1 MSRVVVDTGIFY
13 ALLDEKDS
21 YHQRSQSEMQ
31 RIVDSNTAIYVPF
44 PVFLE
49 TYSLLLY
56 QLGFLAAKEFTE
68 YCLDCVEFLNP
79 TPEDYLQAKEKV
91 MQNPDQTI
99 TLVDATTAVLSAKM
113 NIPIWTYDYH
123 FDVMGSLVWRD

>member
-1 MSRVVVDTGIFY
+1 
-13 ALLDEKDS
+13 
-21 YHQRSQSEMQ
+21 MQ

-56 QLGFLAAKEFTE
+56 RLGFPAAKEFTE

-79 TPEDYLQAKEKV
+79 TSEDYLQAKEKV
-91 MQNPDQTI
+91 MQYPDQTI

>member
-13 ALLDEKDS
+13 ALLDEKDI

-31 RIVDSNTAIYVPF
+31 RIVDSNTAIYVLF
-44 PVFLE
+44 SGFLE

-56 QLGFLAAKEFTE
+56 RLGFLAAKEFTE

-79 TPEDYLQAKEKV
+79 TPR
-91 MQNPDQTI
+91 TI
-99 TLVDATTAVLSAKM
+99 FKLKKKSCSIQIRRL
-113 NIPIWTYDYH
+113 
-123 FDVMGSLVWRD
+123 LL